1 MFGTYCHKL
10 PIQREREGLASLGP
24 ACGPAFYCGR
34 VPANVQPAGGDACRQ
49 PILEPLVECV
59 AHQLCGCRRDTLN
72 VAFRS
77 GVASGIDAGN
87 HQPAVP

>member
-24 ACGPAFYCGR
+24 ACGPAFYCGC

-49 PILEPLVECV
+49 SLIQPRLESV
-59 AHQLCGCRRDTLN
+59 AEQLCSCRGDTLYI
-72 VAFRS
+72 AFRS
-77 GVASGIDAGN
+77 GVAGWIDAGN
-87 HQPAVP
+87 HQLAVP